1 MKRIVRT
8 ALVGMATVGV
18 AVGMAMPANAVL
30 PGIQPGGCIEY
41 DPLQIVCEA
50 R

>member
-18 AVGMAMPANAVL
+18 AVGIAMPANAVL
-30 PGIQPGGCIEY
+30 PGHLPGGCIQY
-41 DPLQIVCEA
+41 DPLQIVCEIV
-50 R
+50 

>member
-8 ALVGMATVGV
+8 VLVGMATVGI
-18 AVGMAMPANAVL
+18 AVGVALPANAVL
-30 PGIQPGGCIEY
+30 PGILPGGCIAY
-41 DPLQIVCEA
+41 DPLQIVCEN